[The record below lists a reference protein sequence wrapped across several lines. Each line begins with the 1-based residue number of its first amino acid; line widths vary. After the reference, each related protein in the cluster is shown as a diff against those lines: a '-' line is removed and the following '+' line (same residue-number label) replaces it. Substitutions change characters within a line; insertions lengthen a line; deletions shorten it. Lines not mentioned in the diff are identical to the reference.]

1 MQGYDALKRWLIMQN
16 EAETRKI
23 MIVEDEL
30 DIREGIR
37 ILLQGEGYEVIEAGS
52 GEEALEQMNDSVDLV
67 ILDIMLPGISGLK
80 VCEDIRKISAV
91 PILFLT
97 ARSQESDKTIGLM
110 AGADDYLAKPF
121 SYAELSAR
129 VKALLRRYYV
139 YLGKNQSGIIVKEQ
153 ILTSGRFKIALD
165 RNEVWKDGKEL
176 DLTGT
181 EYGILLL
188 LMSNPLRIF
197 SSQNIYENVWDEP
210 YSYSANSTIMVHIR
224 KLRTKIEDDPQNPVY
239 IKNIWGK
246 GYRYE
251 TDSQDI

>member
-1 MQGYDALKRWLIMQN
+1 MQN
-16 EAETRKI
+16 EIQAHTI
-23 MIVEDEL
+23 LIVEDEQ

-37 ILLQGEGYEVIEAGS
+37 ILLNGEGYNIIEAGS
-52 GEEALEQMNDSVDLV
+52 GESALDLMNETVDLV
-67 ILDIMLPGISGLK
+67 ILDVMLPGMSGLK
-80 VCEDIRKISAV
+80 VCEEIRKVSAV

-97 ARSQESDKTIGLM
+97 ARSQESDKTIGLL
-110 AGADDYLAKPF
+110 AGGDDYLAKPF
-121 SYAELSAR
+121 SFAELSAR

-139 YLGKNQSGIIVKEQ
+139 YQGKNQSAATVKDQ
-153 ILTSGRFKIALD
+153 IMTSGRFRIALD
-165 RNEVWKDGKEL
+165 RNEVWKDGEEV

-188 LMSNPLRIF
+188 MRSPFRIF
-197 SSQNIYENVWDEP
+197 SSKNIYENVWDEP

-251 TDSQDI
+251 SDAAKE